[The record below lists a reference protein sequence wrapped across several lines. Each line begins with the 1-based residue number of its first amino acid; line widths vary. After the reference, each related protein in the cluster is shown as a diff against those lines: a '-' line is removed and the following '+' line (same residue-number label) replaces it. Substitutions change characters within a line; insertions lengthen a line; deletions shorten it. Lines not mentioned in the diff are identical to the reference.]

1 MVRDFDDNE
10 FPLAYLISFRC
21 YGTWLHG
28 DKRGSVNR
36 KQNRFGTPKL
46 PPNPKLVK
54 AERKLLKHR
63 PIKLNAQ
70 RRSVV
75 ENAIREVCRFRNYLL
90 LAFNIRSNH
99 VHSVVS
105 AAVKPEPILQAF
117 QAYATRALRKK
128 GLLPPDVRPW
138 SRHGSTPYLWKERD
152 VDRAIE
158 YVLYGQ
164 GDELPRYDD

>member
-1 MVRDFDDNE
+1 MTRDFDDNE

-36 KQNRFGTPKL
+36 KQNRFGTPRL
-46 PPNPKLVK
+46 SPNPKLVK

-75 ENAIREVCRFRNYLL
+75 ENAIREVCCFREYLL
-90 LAFNIRSNH
+90 LASTFAAITCIRLFRLQSNRSQYYK
-99 VHSVVS
+99 HSKRMRREHC
-105 AAVKPEPILQAF
+105 A
-117 QAYATRALRKK
+117 R
-128 GLLPPDVRPW
+128 
-138 SRHGSTPYLWKERD
+138 RD
-152 VDRAIE
+152 CYHRM
-158 YVLYGQ
+158 
-164 GDELPRYDD
+164 